1 MGCYLSLQP
10 WHIPGNLLDECPV
23 TPGVR
28 VLAGELFGLDF
39 EFFELFLGDASCLGY
54 GGPGHVHFQ
63 HP

>member
-1 MGCYLSLQP
+1 
-10 WHIPGNLLDECPV
+10 
-23 TPGVR
+23 
-28 VLAGELFGLDF
+28 LDF